1 MNTEM
6 KWISRDKQCSRIFL
20 YLVHGKV
27 IVKAWIMF
35 LAMIGILVLTGLASF
50 NYLKVSG
57 EEQEQEQPTISICQ
71 EELNET
77 KCNQIEPV
85 CMCPS
90 RVVSVIVV
98 VTAVNHNDEPRVVEE
113 YPDNYDRE

>member
-1 MNTEM
+1 
-6 KWISRDKQCSRIFL
+6 
-20 YLVHGKV
+20 VHGKL
-27 IVKAWIMF
+27 IVKACMMF

-57 EEQEQEQPTISICQ
+57 EEQEQPTISICQ

-85 CMCPS
+85 CPETFPGCVGNSSSSSSKP
-90 RVVSVIVV
+90 
-98 VTAVNHNDEPRVVEE
+98 
-113 YPDNYDRE
+113 